1 MGHRRYSK
9 ALYYKRDSGG
19 APRYTAGFDLRGE
32 AGSAPKSGCSSG
44 WRSGDNGGFPYLVSY
59 VILPVGIGALLIA
72 ITHLLSL

>member
-9 ALYYKRDSGG
+9 ALYYKRDSGD
-19 APRYTAGFDLRGE
+19 ASRYTAAFDLRRE

-44 WRSGDNGGFPYLVSY
+44 WRSGVNGGFPYLVSY
-59 VILPVGIGALLIA
+59 VMPPVGIGALLTA

>member
-9 ALYYKRDSGG
+9 ALYYKRDRGDAS
-19 APRYTAGFDLRGE
+19 RYTAGFDLRRE

-44 WRSGDNGGFPYLVSY
+44 WRSAVNGGFPYLVSY
-59 VILPVGIGALLIA
+59 VMLPVGIGALLIA